1 MNSLEVEPLA
11 QPFDVVVRPPGSK
24 SITNRALIC
33 AALARGTSTLVG
45 ALFAEDTEAMVRC
58 LQALGVSIEAEESTQ
73 RLTVH
78 GIRGVPHVDG
88 AVLDAALSGTTSR
101 FIAPVAAL
109 GRSTVVLDGAG
120 PLRLRPMGEMF
131 DALTAMGCVL
141 VPLGDPGCLPV
152 QIEAQGL
159 AGGPIELRGDVSSQF
174 LSGLLLAAPE
184 MEAGLQVEMVSDLVS
199 KPYVEM
205 TLKVMQAF
213 GAQTTHDN
221 FRRLSVEPTGYRALK
236 EFVVEPDASAAS
248 YFFAAAALLGGS
260 VTIHGLGTDSLQGD
274 LSFVDL
280 LERMGAQV
288 TRTATSTQV
297 VGTGSLHGIEV
308 DMAEISDTAQTLAAI
323 APFADSP
330 TRVTGIGF
338 IRAKETDRIAAV
350 VTELK
355 RLGISAV
362 EEPDGFLIHP
372 GVPNPGEVQTYR
384 DHRMAMSF
392 ALVGLRSAGIQIA
405 DPACVAKTYPNF
417 WNDLETLSGSCGK

>member
-1 MNSLEVEPLA
+1 
-11 QPFDVVVRPPGSK
+11 
-24 SITNRALIC
+24 
-33 AALARGTSTLVG
+33 
-45 ALFAEDTEAMVRC
+45 MVRC
-58 LQALGVSIEAEESTQ
+58 LGALGVGIEAEESAQ

-78 GIRGVPHVDG
+78 GIRGVPPVDG

-205 TLKVMQAF
+205 TLKVMRAF
-213 GAQTTHDN
+213 GAQTTHEN
-221 FRRLSVEPTGYRALK
+221 FRRLSVEPTGYRAVR

-260 VTIHGLGTDSLQGD
+260 VTIRGLGTDSLQGD

-297 VGTGSLHGIEV
+297 VGTGRLHGIEV

-350 VTELK
+350 VTELQ

-392 ALVGLRSAGIQIA
+392 ALVGLPSAHWER
-405 DPACVAKTYPNF
+405 PHLF
-417 WNDLETLSGSCGK
+417 